1 MILSATFSKP
11 GSDVEEK
18 LGRPYK
24 KIKIAVE
31 NAGGKTGYFAQ
42 MFTEKQVFHEHM
54 SEAQFETFLEAHAGK
69 TFKNCI
75 ERTENQE
82 ICIIANKKGKITRLC
97 REITEQKASVVANNS
112 QEGKNYIIKEGVP
125 VPFLV
130 MLGVMT
136 AQGKVVASRY
146 SKFRQINRF
155 LEFVD
160 DILPSV
166 VTEGEPVRIADFGCG
181 KSYLTFAVHYF
192 LTEIKKL
199 PCQIEGLDLK
209 KDVIDFCNQT
219 TKKLGL
225 ENLNFRVGNISDYSG
240 NEAPDIVMTLHACDT
255 ATDFAL
261 EYAVSRGAKAI
272 LSVPCCQHQVNTEL
286 TNNRKGKIKQDD
298 NPLEPILKH
307 GLLREKFSSLLTDA
321 LRGEWLEQQ
330 GYRVQM
336 LEFIDEEHT
345 PKNILIRAVKKS
357 AGPVVPE
364 LVEGVEAHKPKILD
378 ELKIA
383 QELWN

>member
-1 MILSATFSKP
+1 MILSVTFSKP
-11 GSDVEEK
+11 GSDVQEK
-18 LGRPYK
+18 LGREYK
-24 KIKIAVE
+24 KIKIKIE
-31 NAGGKTGYFAQ
+31 NSDGKTGYFGEL
-42 MFTEKQVFHEHM
+42 FTEKQVFHRHF
-54 SEAQFETFLEAHAGK
+54 SETELDEFVKEHAGK

-75 ERTENQE
+75 ERTDSEE
-82 ICIIANKKGKITRLC
+82 ITILANKKGKITKIVKKLDDVPAV
-97 REITEQKASVVANNS
+97 KAEKN
-112 QEGKNYIIKEGVP
+112 KNYIIQEGVP
-125 VPFLV
+125 VPFLLV
-130 MLGVMT
+130 LGVMT
-136 AQGKVVASRY
+136 EQGKVVASRY

-160 DILPSV
+160 DVLPSV
-166 VTEGEPVRIADFGCG
+166 VTEGEPVRVADFGCG

-192 LTEIKKL
+192 LTEIKKI

-219 TKKLGL
+219 TQKLGL

-272 LSVPCCQHQVNTEL
+272 LSVPCCQHQINTEL

-298 NPLEPILKH
+298 NALEPILKH

-345 PKNILIRAVKKS
+345 PKNILIRAVKTGKTQKKDR
-357 AGPVVPE
+357 PQ
-364 LVEGVEAHKPKILD
+364 ILD
-378 ELKIA
+378 DLKIA

>member
-1 MILSATFSKP
+1 MILSVTFSKP
-11 GSDVEEK
+11 GSDVQEK
-18 LGRPYK
+18 LGREYK
-24 KIKIAVE
+24 KIKIKIE
-31 NAGGKTGYFAQ
+31 NSDGKTGYFGEL
-42 MFTEKQVFHEHM
+42 FTEKQVFHRHF
-54 SEAQFETFLEAHAGK
+54 SETELDEFVKEHAGK
-69 TFKNCI
+69 TFKNCV
-75 ERTENQE
+75 ERTDSEE
-82 ICIIANKKGKITRLC
+82 ITILANKKGKITKIVKKLDDVPAVTA
-97 REITEQKASVVANNS
+97 ETS
-112 QEGKNYIIKEGVP
+112 KNYIIQEGVP
-125 VPFLV
+125 VPFLLV
-130 MLGVMT
+130 LGVMT
-136 AQGKVVASRY
+136 EQGKVVASRY

-155 LEFVD
+155 LEFINDV
-160 DILPSV
+160 LPSV
-166 VTEGEPVRIADFGCG
+166 ITEGEPVRIADFGCG

-192 LTEIKKL
+192 LTEIKKI

-219 TKKLGL
+219 AQKLGL

-240 NEAPDIVMTLHACDT
+240 AEAPDIVMTLHACDT

-272 LSVPCCQHQVNTEL
+272 LSVPCCQHQINTEL

-298 NPLEPILKH
+298 NVLEPILKH

-345 PKNILIRAVKKS
+345 PKNILIRAVKK
-357 AGPVVPE
+357 
-364 LVEGVEAHKPKILD
+364 EGKTQKKDRPQILD
-378 ELKIA
+378 DLKIA